1 MKEGIFVSFEGGE
14 GGGKST
20 LIKMLEQHLCSLGF
34 RVSIFRE
41 PGGVHISEEIR
52 SILLYKDMEPLT
64 ELLLYAA
71 SRAQLVPQALRPALE
86 EHDFVLSDRFM
97 DSNEAYQGYGRNL
110 DLKMVKEIVALSTNG
125 IKPQVTYLLDLD
137 PRLGVMR
144 ASTVTITRFEEEG
157 LNFHNRVRKGFLAIA
172 EREPGRIVKI
182 DASKDLKTVF
192 SFIVTDFTH
201 RFLEKTR

>member
-1 MKEGIFVSFEGGE
+1 MNKGIFVSFEGGE

-20 LIKMLEQHLCSLGF
+20 LIKMLEQYLCSLGF
-34 RVSIFRE
+34 RVTIFRE
-41 PGGVHISEEIR
+41 PGGVCISEEIR
-52 SILLYKDMEPLT
+52 SILLYKGMEPLT

-71 SRAQLVPQALRPALE
+71 SRAQLVPQALQPALKE
-86 EHDFVLSDRFM
+86 NDFVLSDRFM

-110 DLKMVKEIVALSTNG
+110 DLKMVKEVVALSTNG
-125 IKPQVTYLLDLD
+125 IRPQVTYLLDLD
-137 PRLGVMR
+137 PKIGVMR
-144 ASTVTITRFEEEG
+144 ASAVTITRFEEES

-192 SFIVTDFTH
+192 GLIITDFTH